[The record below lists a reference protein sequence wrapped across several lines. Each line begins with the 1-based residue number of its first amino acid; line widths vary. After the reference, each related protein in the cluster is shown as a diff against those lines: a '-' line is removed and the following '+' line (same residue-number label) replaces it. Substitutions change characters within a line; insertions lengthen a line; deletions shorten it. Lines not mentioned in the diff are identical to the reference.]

1 MDSHKKVSA
10 DVGSVQ
16 RIIMFVLRRS
26 MFVDDPLTAS
36 LFEILHLG
44 YLELRPSLPD
54 RLPPYDKM

>member
-16 RIIMFVLRRS
+16 RVIMFVLWRS

-36 LFEILHLG
+36 FFEILHFG
-44 YLELRPSLPD
+44 HLEFRPSLPD
-54 RLPPYDKM
+54 RLPPCDKM